1 MGEKMQIS
9 EKTRCWICD
18 RNSRELKK
26 IVETYWESGE
36 LGKDMGLDACFKIID
51 VEKVL
56 SEEKIPI
63 PICTICY
70 QLVLQYIRTY
80 LRNNM
85 EITIEL

>member
-1 MGEKMQIS
+1 VKAVKIT
-9 EKTRCWICD
+9 EKTKCWICG
-18 RNSRELKK
+18 RNSKELKNA
-26 IVETYWESGE
+26 IEAYWESGE

-51 VEKVL
+51 VEKLL
-56 SEEKIPI
+56 SEEKISI

-85 EITIEL
+85 EIAIKL